1 MKDPHKAAANPC
13 PCGYL
18 GDGERPCR
26 CGPEE
31 LRRYARRLSGP
42 LLDRVDL
49 YVRVERVGAGELA
62 GAASGEPSAVVRERV
77 RAAHAWQRARVRV
90 EGPQAPMGDLAGLC
104 QPTLAARRVL
114 AEAVDRLGLSAGG
127 FHRCLRVARTIA
139 DLAGEERVDEHHV
152 REALGLRHLP
162 LDPATGTVRHERNHS
177 GPSGSAGSR
186 R

>member
-49 YVRVERVGAGELA
+49 YVRGERVGAGELGPGGA
-62 GAASGEPSAVVRERV
+62 GESSAVVAERV
-77 RAAHAWQRARVRV
+77 A
-90 EGPQAPMGDLAGLC
+90 
-104 QPTLAARRVL
+104 AAR
-114 AEAVDRLGLSAGG
+114 G
-127 FHRCLRVARTIA
+127 FHRCLRVARTVA
-139 DLAGEERVDEHHV
+139 DLAGD
-152 REALGLRHLP
+152 
-162 LDPATGTVRHERNHS
+162 
-177 GPSGSAGSR
+177 
-186 R
+186 